1 MCASSLDGIVFFSVS
16 VLSILGNQLGLFL
29 SFPLFIRFTVS
40 WINFA
45 DPLLCLAIFHLSGCF
60 FLVFT
65 SLLYLL
71 IVPTILKCFF
81 LSVEEDTDGCKTF
94 PKCGH
99 IFLDSFAGEVE
110 YWDHNSLALF

>member
-65 SLLYLL
+65 SLLYLR

-81 LSVEEDTDGCKTF
+81 FKVWKKILMAVKHFQNVGISFWIASLEKLSIGIT
-94 PKCGH
+94 
-99 IFLDSFAGEVE
+99 IL
-110 YWDHNSLALF
+110 